1 MGSISV
7 NTQAGFSIISYTGPG
22 TGTAATLPHGLSK
35 EPEFVITKCLN
46 NTYDWLVYH
55 KSAGTTH
62 YTQLNHSNAFANDP
76 ATYNGPHDANVI
88 KYGGTAVVAN
98 GNYIVYAWHS
108 VPGYSAFGSYTGN
121 GGIVDA
127 GQTDGPFVYTGFK
140 PAWVMTKAT
149 FTQSPN
155 NDYNSWTIV
164 DNVRSPHNPS
174 TLGQGVWANSS
185 TKEGYRTGGTA
196 QLTTEPHI
204 DLLSNGFKVRNS
216 SYETGSSG
224 IYIYMAFAEQ
234 PFTRNRAR

>member
-1 MGSISV
+1 MSV

-62 YTQLNHSNAFANDP
+62 YTQLNHSNAFGNDP

-108 VPGYSAFGSYTGN
+108 VPGYSAFGCYEGSGQSDGPYIYTGSVSYT
-121 GGIVDA
+121 
-127 GQTDGPFVYTGFK
+127 
-140 PAWVMTKAT
+140 
-149 FTQSPN
+149 
-155 NDYNSWTIV
+155 
-164 DNVRSPHNPS
+164 HL
-174 TLGQGVWANSS
+174 TLPTS
-185 TKEGYRTGGTA
+185 
-196 QLTTEPHI
+196 
-204 DLLSNGFKVRNS
+204 DLV
-216 SYETGSSG
+216 
-224 IYIYMAFAEQ
+224 
-234 PFTRNRAR
+234 